1 VEELG
6 GVAPAGAQLKAVQ
19 TGGPSGGCI
28 PATLFNMPIDY
39 DSPVT
44 IGAIM
49 GSDGMVVMHDQTNMV
64 ELDQFYMQ
72 WYGRIVRQMHS
83 LPRRYGRDAPV
94 VNQDRAAASRV
105 LPVSHCAEPH

>member
-72 WYGRIVRQMHS
+72 FCMDESCGKCIPCRAGTVEMHRLLTKIVQP
-83 LPRRYGRDAPV
+83 LPESYP
-94 VNQDRAAASRV
+94 
-105 LPVSHCAEPH
+105 